1 LEATLTNTALLETVV
16 RAADSKKASRLV
28 ALDLQGV
35 STMADYFVIA
45 DAPSERQVRAIVD
58 EIKDKAQEFGVADVK
73 LEGYQQSE
81 WVLLNLGDV
90 IVHVFASEQ
99 RDFYNLERLWGD
111 APYVDLTDWVI
122 ED

>member
-1 LEATLTNTALLETVV
+1 MEATLTNTALLETVV

-90 IVHVFASEQ
+90 IVHVFVSEQ

-111 APYVDLTDWVI
+111 APYVNLTDWVI

>member
-1 LEATLTNTALLETVV
+1 MEATLTNTALLETVV